1 MAWATGRW
9 VRRSPGAGGPVE
21 SCQACWDTAHTSL
34 GQLFQRPLK
43 HMLSKQHRAGSSLWR
58 CAAEAFLLA
67 FHGLC
72 VMDLLI
78 HLGQGHRP
86 PRAILNQ
93 QSLGSR
99 QRGSKPEMSKLE
111 VKYQVHVLQ
120 HWILKNQKA
129 RWTSW
134 ENYLDRPRAAQTS
147 DDHTKFTEVGLI
159 FTFGWCTTPK

>member
-1 MAWATGRW
+1 MFLLQPSVMGEGGLSNRQVGVEKPRSRRARGIAPGLLRHSSHESRTALPTAT
-9 VRRSPGAGGPVE
+9 
-21 SCQACWDTAHTSL
+21 Q
-34 GQLFQRPLK
+34 
-43 HMLSKQHRAGSSLWR
+43 HMLGEQHRAGSSLWR

-67 FHGLC
+67 FRGLC

-120 HWILKNQKA
+120 H
-129 RWTSW
+129 
-134 ENYLDRPRAAQTS
+134 
-147 DDHTKFTEVGLI
+147 
-159 FTFGWCTTPK
+159 